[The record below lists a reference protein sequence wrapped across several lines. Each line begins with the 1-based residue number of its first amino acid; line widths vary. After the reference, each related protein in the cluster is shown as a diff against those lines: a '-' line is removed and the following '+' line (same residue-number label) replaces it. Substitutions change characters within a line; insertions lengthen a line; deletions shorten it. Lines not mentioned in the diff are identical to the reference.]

1 MSSPKE
7 ENKGRVKVNELPR
20 EQEELQDEQAKRVRG
35 GGSKPG
41 TGWDPNSPST
51 DPAEPLG
58 GRGGISGDV

>member
-7 ENKGRVKVNELPR
+7 ENKGRVKVNDLPR
-20 EQEELQDEQAKRVRG
+20 EQEKLQDEEAKRVRG

-41 TGWDPNSPST
+41 VISGADSPST

-58 GRGGISGDV
+58 GRGGIGGDV